1 MKQGLNKSVI
11 NGGRRSGIEIIA
23 EMLEEARQG
32 VTKTRLVYRTNLNFV
47 VIRKHLDFL
56 LEKGLLEIKSENGEL
71 YVTTTKGSQ
80 FLDEYAKMKE
90 ILGLGGIEERQIHS
104 LI

>member
-1 MKQGLNKSVI
+1 MNKSVI
-11 NGGRRSGIEIIA
+11 NAGRRSGIEIIA
-23 EMLEEARQG
+23 EILEEARRG

-56 LEKGLLEIKSENGEL
+56 LEKDLLEIINENGEL
-71 YVTTTKGSQ
+71 YMTTAKGFQ

-90 ILGLGGIEERQIHS
+90 ILGIKEIEERQIHS
-104 LI
+104 LM